1 MGIRIQIIAIIIGI
15 IFFLSVLRYI
25 KKNSF
30 NPGQSVLWIL
40 LCMFFISIPLLEP
53 FYKWIATD
61 IIGIADA
68 RHIIYI
74 FIIGFLLVYI
84 FYLSSKI
91 NKMSDQI
98 HNLISFTAI
107 LEKEIKDRNGKKD

>member
-1 MGIRIQIIAIIIGI
+1 MGIRIQIIGLIIGL
-15 IFFLSVLRYI
+15 IFFIGVLRYI

-30 NPGQSVLWIL
+30 NPGQSVLWIF
-40 LCMFFISIPLLEP
+40 LCLFLISIPVLEP

-61 IIGIADA
+61 IIGINDA

-74 FIIGFLLVYI
+74 FIIGFLLIYN

-91 NKMSDQI
+91 TKMSDQI
-98 HNLISFTAI
+98 QNLISFTAI
-107 LEKEIKDRNGKKD
+107 LEKDGREKTV